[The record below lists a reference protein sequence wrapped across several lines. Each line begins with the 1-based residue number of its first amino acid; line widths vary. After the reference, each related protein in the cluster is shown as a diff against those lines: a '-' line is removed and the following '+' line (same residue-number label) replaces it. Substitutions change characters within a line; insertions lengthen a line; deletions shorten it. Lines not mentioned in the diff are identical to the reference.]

1 MTGLNGNRVYL
12 DWNATAPLRPEARQV
27 MLEAMDV
34 VGNPSSV
41 HAEGRAAKAIIEKAR
56 GQVAAL
62 VGCDPDEVVF
72 TSGATEAAA
81 IEFASLFGGQAICAE
96 VEHEC
101 VVAHRSSH
109 ARLSVSRAG
118 EVVIDDQFYATTAA
132 NIGVSDRLA
141 IQSANSET
149 GVLQPL
155 IEQVSDLVEVVR
167 IGKKAGNYSGV
178 RIFSDIVQ
186 SFGKVD
192 FNLPRDVDSAIVSA
206 HKISGPTGAGALI
219 ARRANL
225 DGAPLI
231 SGGGQEKGR
240 RSGTENVIGI
250 AGFGAAAEAAQR
262 DLEAG
267 VWDEVE
273 KLRNILEDTLA
284 SEAKETIFFGQ
295 ESPRLP
301 NTSCFA
307 VPGWAGETQVMQM
320 DLAGFAVSA
329 GSACSSGKVNK
340 ASRVLLAMG
349 FDEITASSAIRV
361 SMGPTTTEAEVLAFA
376 DAWKNAYRRRKA
388 RAALDSAGLKP
399 GLRNPAQTAPK

>member
-1 MTGLNGNRVYL
+1 MNGQRVYL
-12 DWNATAPLRPEARQV
+12 DWNATAPLRPEARAA

-41 HAEGRAAKAIIEKAR
+41 HAEGRAAKAIVEKAR

-81 IEFASLFGGQAICAE
+81 ILMYGDDEQAAAEIEHACILDHINDSDPRRVVKWRDHIAVDEGGIVTVSEAARSELGSGHEAVLCLQA
-96 VEHEC
+96 
-101 VVAHRSSH
+101 
-109 ARLSVSRAG
+109 
-118 EVVIDDQFYATTAA
+118 
-132 NIGVSDRLA
+132 
-141 IQSANSET
+141 ANSET
-149 GVLQPL
+149 GIMQSLARSNAEGLRIICDAAQICGKSEMGSVPNASEHVLL
-155 IEQVSDLVEVVR
+155 
-167 IGKKAGNYSGV
+167 SGHK
-178 RIFSDIVQ
+178 
-186 SFGKVD
+186 FGANKG
-192 FNLPRDVDSAIVSA
+192 I
-206 HKISGPTGAGALI
+206 GALVT
-219 ARRANL
+219 RRPIDL
-225 DGAPLI
+225 EVLLK
-231 SGGGQEKGR
+231 GGGQEKGR
-240 RSGTENVIGI
+240 RSGTENVVGI

-262 DLEAG
+262 HLEDG
-267 VWDEVE
+267 VWEPVE

-284 SEAKETIFFGQ
+284 EAAPETIFFGQ

-307 VPGWAGETQVMQM
+307 VPGWRGETQVMQM

-361 SMGPTTTEAEVLAFA
+361 SMGPTTTEAEVMAFA
-376 DAWKNAYRRRKA
+376 DAWKDAYRRRKA
-388 RAALDSAGLKP
+388 RAA
-399 GLRNPAQTAPK
+399 

>member
-1 MTGLNGNRVYL
+1 MIGLNGQRVYL
-12 DWNATAPLRPEARQV
+12 DWNATAPLRSEARQA

-41 HAEGRAAKAIIEKAR
+41 HAEGRASKAIIDRAR

-62 VGCDPDEVVF
+62 VACDPEEVVF

-81 IEFASLFGGQAICAE
+81 IWFDSRDTVNGAAFEHDAVFEQLSAKAFFEPIEAHEDGQADLDEQVPSALQ
-96 VEHEC
+96 
-101 VVAHRSSH
+101 A
-109 ARLSVSRAG
+109 
-118 EVVIDDQFYATTAA
+118 
-132 NIGVSDRLA
+132 
-141 IQSANSET
+141 ANSET
-149 GVLQPL
+149 GVMQSAVGARP
-155 IEQVSDLVEVVR
+155 
-167 IGKKAGNYSGV
+167 IGFCDATQ
-178 RIFSDIVQ
+178 IVGKRPYRFAATAQ
-186 SFGKVD
+186 S
-192 FNLPRDVDSAIVSA
+192 AAAASA
-206 HKISGPTGAGALI
+206 HKLGGPKGAGVLVVA
-219 ARRANL
+219 AGQDPYSA
-225 DGAPLI
+225 A
-231 SGGGQEKGR
+231 SEGGGQEKGR

-267 VWDEVE
+267 VWGKVE

-284 SEAKETIFFGQ
+284 ETVRETIFFGQ

-307 VPGWAGETQVMQM
+307 VPGWKGETQVMQM

-349 FDEITASSAIRV
+349 FDEITAASAIRV
-361 SMGPTTTEAEVLAFA
+361 SMGPTTTEAEVMAFA
-376 DAWKNAYRRRKA
+376 DAWKDAYRRRRA
-388 RAALDSAGLKP
+388 RAA
-399 GLRNPAQTAPK
+399 